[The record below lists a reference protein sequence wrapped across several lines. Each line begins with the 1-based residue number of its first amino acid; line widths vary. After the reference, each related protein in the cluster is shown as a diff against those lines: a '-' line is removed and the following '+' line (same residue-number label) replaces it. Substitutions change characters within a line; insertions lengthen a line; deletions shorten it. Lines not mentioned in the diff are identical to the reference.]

1 MIDYLFSLYYN
12 EVDSGTSAPE
22 YRRVTIGRPRA
33 STARPCKKR
42 GDFLL
47 DEQLKST
54 LFSLAH
60 TIAAHYGKSCE
71 VAVHDLT
78 DDNAA
83 EHSIIYIE
91 NGEVTGR
98 TVGDGAS
105 GVVLEQLRGDTSAE
119 DRIGYF
125 TKTSDGK
132 ILKSSTTYIRDD
144 SKKVIAI
151 FSINHDITA
160 LSVASAALSELV
172 NPNESGGDP
181 EKITP
186 HVEEL
191 LDELLWKST
200 ELIGKP
206 AAMMN
211 KDDKMRAV
219 RWLND
224 KGALL
229 ITKSGDKIAKY
240 FGISKFTLYSYIDL
254 KQEENN
260 ND

>member
-1 MIDYLFSLYYN
+1 MLN
-12 EVDSGTSAPE
+12 
-22 YRRVTIGRPRA
+22 
-33 STARPCKKR
+33 
-42 GDFLL
+42 
-47 DEQLKST
+47 EQLKTT

-78 DDNAA
+78 DNNAA

-98 TVGDGAS
+98 AVGDGAS
-105 GVVLEQLRGDTSAE
+105 GVVLEQLGSEKDAQ
-119 DRIGYF
+119 DR
-125 TKTSDGK
+125 DGK

-144 SKKVIAI
+144 HGKVIAI

-160 LSVASAALSELV
+160 LSVASTALSEMV
-172 NPNESGGDP
+172 NPIENNSDP

-186 HVEEL
+186 HVGEL

-206 AAMMN
+206 VSLMN

-219 RWLND
+219 RYLNS

-254 KQEENN
+254 KQEENT

>member
-1 MIDYLFSLYYN
+1 MLN
-12 EVDSGTSAPE
+12 
-22 YRRVTIGRPRA
+22 
-33 STARPCKKR
+33 
-42 GDFLL
+42 
-47 DEQLKST
+47 EQLKQT
-54 LFSLAH
+54 LFALAH
-60 TIAAHYGKSCE
+60 TIAVHYGKSCE

-78 DDNAA
+78 GDNAA
-83 EHSIIYIE
+83 DHSIIYIE

-98 TVGDGAS
+98 KVGDGAS
-105 GVVLEQLRGDTSAE
+105 GIVLEQLSAEREAE

-125 TKTSDGK
+125 TKTADGK
-132 ILKSSTTYIRDD
+132 LLKSSSTYIRDD
-144 SKKVIAI
+144 QGKVTAI

-160 LSVASAALSELV
+160 LSVAAAAVGEMIAPV
-172 NPNESGGDP
+172 ENTPGEV

-186 HVEEL
+186 HVEDL

-211 KDDKMRAV
+211 KEDKMRAI
-219 RWLND
+219 RWLNS

-240 FGISKFTLYSYIDL
+240 FGISKFTLYSYIDVT
-254 KQEENN
+254 KE
-260 ND
+260 DKT

>member
-1 MIDYLFSLYYN
+1 M
-12 EVDSGTSAPE
+12 
-22 YRRVTIGRPRA
+22 
-33 STARPCKKR
+33 
-42 GDFLL
+42 
-47 DEQLKST
+47 
-54 LFSLAH
+54 FSLAH

-98 TVGDGAS
+98 AVGDGAS
-105 GVVLEQLRGDTSAE
+105 SVVLEQLSGDHPAE
-119 DRIGYF
+119 DRVGYF

-132 ILKSSTTYIRDD
+132 ILKSSTTYICDENGR
-144 SKKVIAI
+144 VIAI

-160 LSVASAALSELV
+160 LSVASAALTEMVRPSD
-172 NPNESGGDP
+172 NSGEV

-186 HVEEL
+186 HVGEL

-206 AAMMN
+206 VSMMN
-211 KDDKMRAV
+211 KDDKMRAI
-219 RWLND
+219 RYLNS

-240 FGISKFTLYSYIDL
+240 FGISKFTLYSYIDV
-254 KQEENN
+254 KQEEEQH
-260 ND
+260 D

>member
-1 MIDYLFSLYYN
+1 MLND
-12 EVDSGTSAPE
+12 
-22 YRRVTIGRPRA
+22 
-33 STARPCKKR
+33 
-42 GDFLL
+42 
-47 DEQLKST
+47 QLKTT

-78 DDNAA
+78 GENAA
-83 EHSIIYIE
+83 DSSIIYIE
-91 NGEVTGR
+91 NGDVTGR
-98 TVGDGAS
+98 KVGDGAS
-105 GVVLEQLRGDTSAE
+105 AVVLEELTGAHESRE

-132 ILKSSTTYIRDD
+132 VLKSTTVYIRDE
-144 SKKVIAI
+144 KGRATAI

-160 LSVASAALSELV
+160 LSVAAASLTELTA
-172 NPNESGGDP
+172 PATACEP
-181 EKITP
+181 ERITP
-186 HVEEL
+186 HVGEL

-206 AAMMN
+206 VSLMN
-211 KDDKMRAV
+211 KDDKQRAI
-219 RWLND
+219 RYLNS

-240 FGISKFTLYSYIDL
+240 FGISKFTLYSYLTD
-254 KQEENN
+254 EEES
-260 ND
+260 D

>member
-1 MIDYLFSLYYN
+1 MLN
-12 EVDSGTSAPE
+12 
-22 YRRVTIGRPRA
+22 
-33 STARPCKKR
+33 
-42 GDFLL
+42 
-47 DEQLKST
+47 EQLKST

-98 TVGDGAS
+98 KVGDGAS
-105 GVVLEQLRGDTSAE
+105 GVVLEQLRGESSAE
-119 DRIGYF
+119 DRAGYF

-132 ILKSSTTYIRDD
+132 ILKSSTTYIRDENG
-144 SKKVIAI
+144 KVIAI

-160 LSVASAALSELV
+160 LSVASSALSELV
-172 NPNESGGDP
+172 NTVENSGEV

-186 HVEEL
+186 HVGEL

-206 AAMMN
+206 VALMN
-211 KDDKMRAV
+211 KFDKMRAI
-219 RWLND
+219 RWLNA

>member
-1 MIDYLFSLYYN
+1 MLN
-12 EVDSGTSAPE
+12 
-22 YRRVTIGRPRA
+22 
-33 STARPCKKR
+33 
-42 GDFLL
+42 
-47 DEQLKST
+47 EQLKTT

-78 DDNAA
+78 DNNAA

-98 TVGDGAS
+98 AVGDGAS
-105 GVVLEQLRGDTSAE
+105 GVVLEQLSSEKDAQ
-119 DRIGYF
+119 DRVGYF

-132 ILKSSTTYIRDD
+132 VLKSSTVYIRGE
-144 SKKVIAI
+144 KGKAVAI

-160 LSVASAALSELV
+160 LSVASAALSELTSPSV
-172 NPNESGGDP
+172 ADEP

-206 AAMMN
+206 VSLMN

-219 RWLND
+219 RYLNS

-254 KQEENN
+254 KQEENT

>member
-1 MIDYLFSLYYN
+1 MLN
-12 EVDSGTSAPE
+12 
-22 YRRVTIGRPRA
+22 
-33 STARPCKKR
+33 
-42 GDFLL
+42 
-47 DEQLKST
+47 EQLKNT

-98 TVGDGAS
+98 SVGDGAS
-105 GVVLEQLRGDTSAE
+105 GVVLEQLSREQEAE

-132 ILKSSTTYIRDD
+132 ILKSSTAYIRDED
-144 SKKVIAI
+144 GRVIAI
-151 FSINHDITA
+151 FSVNHDITA
-160 LSVASAALSELV
+160 LSVASSALSELV
-172 NPNESGGDP
+172 NPYESGG
-181 EKITP
+181 EVERITP
-186 HVEEL
+186 NVGEL

-206 AAMMN
+206 VSLMN
-211 KDDKMRAV
+211 KDDKMRAI
-219 RWLND
+219 RYLNS

-240 FGISKFTLYSYIDL
+240 FGVSKFTLYSYIDS
-254 KQEENN
+254 KQEETD

>member
-1 MIDYLFSLYYN
+1 MLNESLKN
-12 EVDSGTSAPE
+12 
-22 YRRVTIGRPRA
+22 
-33 STARPCKKR
+33 
-42 GDFLL
+42 
-47 DEQLKST
+47 T

-60 TIAAHYGKSCE
+60 TIATHYGKSCE

-78 DDNAA
+78 DEDAA
-83 EHSIIYIE
+83 SHSIIFIE

-98 TVGDGAS
+98 RVGDGAS
-105 GVVLEQLRGDTSAE
+105 GIVLESLSHDAEEE

-132 ILKSSTTYIRDD
+132 ILKSSTTYIRDED
-144 SKKVIAI
+144 GRVIAI

-160 LSVASAALSELV
+160 LSVASSALSEIV
-172 NPNESGGDP
+172 SPVEPAGSDY

-206 AAMMN
+206 VSLMN
-211 KDDKMRAV
+211 KDDKMRAI
-219 RWLND
+219 RYLNS

-229 ITKSGDKIAKY
+229 ITKSGDKIARY
-240 FGISKFTLYSYIDL
+240 FGISKFTLYSYIDV
-254 KQEENN
+254 KQEEHTH
-260 ND
+260 D